1 MDKRALACP
10 RDASALTMGREH
22 GIEVDRCPA
31 CRGVWYDAAE
41 LALLEA
47 TVAGDEAQRRGTIE
61 FARRLSALACP
72 VCGAAMRAFNYRAYN
87 LELDACPH
95 EHGFWLDAGEA
106 DRVRTVMRERV
117 QGLARSA
124 RAEEAWAQAKRR
136 QSGSGGVLDQLR
148 GLFRGR

>member
-1 MDKRALACP
+1 MGGTALACP
-10 RDASALTMGREH
+10 RDASALTTGREY

-31 CRGVWYDAAE
+31 CRGAWYDAE

-47 TVAGDEAQRRGTIE
+47 TAAPDEAQRRGTIA
-61 FARRLSALACP
+61 FAPRRSALPCP
-72 VCGAAMRAFNYRAYN
+72 VCRAARRAFNYRAYN
-87 LELDACPH
+87 LELDACPQ

-106 DRVRTVMRERV
+106 DRVRAVMRERV
-117 QGLARSA
+117 RGLARSA
-124 RAEEAWAQAKRR
+124 RAEAAWANRK

>member
-1 MDKRALACP
+1 MGRTALACP
-10 RDASALTMGREH
+10 RDASALTMGREY

-31 CRGVWYDAAE
+31 CRGAWYDAAE

-47 TVAGDEAQRRGTIE
+47 TVTRDEAPRRGTIE
-61 FARRLSALACP
+61 FAQRQSALPCP

-106 DRVRTVMRERV
+106 DRVRAVLRERV

-124 RAEEAWAQAKRR
+124 RAEAAWARRKR
-136 QSGSGGVLDQLR
+136 SGSGGGGVLDRLR
-148 GLFRGR
+148 DLFRGR

>member
-1 MDKRALACP
+1 MGRTILACP
-10 RDASALTMGREH
+10 RDASALTMGREY

-31 CRGVWYDAAE
+31 CEGAWYDAAE

-47 TVAGDEAQRRGTIE
+47 TVTRDEEQRRGTIG
-61 FARRLSALACP
+61 FAQRESALLCP
-72 VCGAAMRAFNYRAYN
+72 VCGATMRAFNYRAYN

-117 QGLARSA
+117 RGLERSA